1 MRTPL
6 IAVIALAVAAPLA
19 AQGSMAGMNMDP
31 TNKINGSGKLPDGWM
46 MRFDPVMVRAG
57 QPVPAPHQ
65 MSEVDVTKSGSGI
78 HFHTGPAA
86 VYYNTKDMASG
97 EYTVSAKFAQTATMT
112 HEAYGIFIGGSN
124 LQDSTQMK
132 YIYFVIRPSD
142 AGAMI
147 QMRNGLAR
155 PAEER
160 GVDPNYSAVFGKWNI
175 DMGVN
180 KDAPGTGAATNELS
194 IKVGKD
200 AVQFMANGKVV
211 KEIPRAVFNGMSTDG
226 QVGLRVNHNLNIQVD
241 GFAIKK

>member
-1 MRTPL
+1 MRTTL
-6 IAVIALAVAAPLA
+6 IALLALTAAAPLA
-19 AQGSMAGMNMDP
+19 AQGGMAGMNMDP
-31 TNKINGSGKLPDGWM
+31 TNKINGSGKLPAGWL
-46 MRFDPVMVRAG
+46 MRFDPVVVKAG
-57 QPVPAPHQ
+57 ATAPAPHQ
-65 MSEVDVTKSGSGI
+65 MTEIEFVNQGSGF

-86 VYYNTKDMASG
+86 IYYNPKEMGKG
-97 EYTVSAKFAQTATMT
+97 EYTVTARFSQASTMT
-112 HEAYGIFIGGSN
+112 HETYGIFIGGSN

-132 YIYFVIRPSD
+132 YIYFVVRPSD

-147 QMRNGLAR
+147 QLRNGLAR

-160 GVDPNYSAVFGKWNI
+160 GVDPNYTSPFGKWNL

-200 AVQFMANGKVV
+200 NVQFMANGKLI
-211 KEIPRAVFNGMSTDG
+211 KDIPRVVFNGMSTDG
-226 QVGLRVNHNLNIQVD
+226 QVGLRINHNLNIQVD